1 VPELPQETKEFKLE
15 QFIDIQIKYVILKKV
30 RNGEIC
36 IYMQLNGTAVPR
48 LTSYILWFNQEQGL
62 ADESTTDL
70 GRKCTVCQNIQM
82 IYNN

>member
-48 LTSYILWFNQEQGL
+48 LINF
-62 ADESTTDL
+62 
-70 GRKCTVCQNIQM
+70 
-82 IYNN
+82 IYFVV